1 MLIDNFIVQRILY
14 IPSVVGDEPTS
25 YMNDSDGRVQSLTRA
40 MTGRGYNDT
49 FVAKR
54 RNRRGT
60 RRR

>member
-40 MTGRGYNDT
+40 MTGRGYNDVT
-49 FVAKR
+49 
-54 RNRRGT
+54 
-60 RRR
+60 